1 MRRIVIATIKFAFIE
16 GKREANFIS
25 ADNLDILC
33 AAVYTDGL
41 VPTLA
46 LYLKDIASEL
56 FGYFIS
62 DITFGFGL
70 ISPTERGVVLLL
82 RKIRK
87 GSLKLAYGI

>member
-1 MRRIVIATIKFAFIE
+1 MRRIVIAAIKFAFIE

-25 ADNLDILC
+25 SDNLDILG
-33 AAVYTDGL
+33 AAVYTDSL

-46 LYLKDIASEL
+46 LYLKDVASEL

-62 DITFGFGL
+62 DITSGFRF
-70 ISPTERGVVLLL
+70 ISWAEPRIVGLL

-87 GSLKLAYGI
+87 RSLKLAYSI

>member
-1 MRRIVIATIKFAFIE
+1 MRRIVIAAIKFAFIE

-25 ADNLDILC
+25 ADYLYIFG

-41 VPTLA
+41 SPPIA
-46 LYLKDIASEL
+46 LYLKDVASEF

-62 DITFGFGL
+62 DIASGFWF
-70 ISPTERGVVLLL
+70 ISPTKRRVVLLL

-87 GSLKLAYGI
+87 RSLKLAYSV

>member
-25 ADNLDILC
+25 ADYLYIFG
-33 AAVYTDGL
+33 AAVYTYGL
-41 VPTLA
+41 SPSLA
-46 LYLKDIASEL
+46 FDLKDIASEL

-62 DITFGFGL
+62 DITFSFRF
-70 ISPTERGVVLLL
+70 ISWAERGVVLLL

-87 GSLKLAYGI
+87 RSLKLAYSV